1 MPEAEREAMYSET
14 ARRLPVGRV
23 GEAQDLAQT
32 YLYLMQEAYSTGQVI
47 VVDGG
52 AVLV

>member
-1 MPEAEREAMYSET
+1 
-14 ARRLPVGRV
+14 VGDV
-23 GEAQDLAQT
+23 QDLAQT
-32 YLYLMQEAYSTGQVI
+32 YLYLMEEAYSTGQVI

>member
-1 MPEAEREAMYSET
+1 MAESARETMYRD
-14 ARRLPVGRV
+14 AALRLPVGRV
-23 GEAQDLAQT
+23 GEADDLAET
-32 YLYLMQEAYSTGQVI
+32 YLYLMREGFSTGQVL

>member
-1 MPEAEREAMYSET
+1 MYRET

-23 GEAQDLAQT
+23 GETQDLGRA
-32 YLYLMQEAYSTGQVI
+32 YVYLMEEPYSTGQVI
-47 VVDGG
+47 VVDGR